1 VCLCGNEHTANF
13 YRAFIPG
20 KYVHNSLRLD
30 IIEEYWAWCDS
41 MRALRKPIPH
51 SLFILDDVLVT
62 ASSKKYNV
70 TRTSQEH
77 WLNRL
82 WAEGRHQNIA
92 CVLSVQ
98 SLSVGLPFVRCS
110 DVFICFPSAF
120 YAGQDWKMLT
130 ENYMPIQST
139 REASAIA
146 DCFTQFECMVCQYHK
161 QESRRW
167 ETRIKWYKVDKDIA
181 LYDAGLDD
189 RIDDDLSAVRPRDQS
204 GNELSKVHTPE
215 ACANVP
221 TALLEGECPASNR
234 ISKTGGRSS
243 TTVHDRRHKRN
254 VVNRKGKTVLAS
266 NRRNDR
272 KAPTRTKR
280 GAG

>member
-1 VCLCGNEHTANF
+1 MCLCGNEHTANF
-13 YRAFIPG
+13 YRSFIPG

-30 IIEEYWAWCDS
+30 IIEDYWAWCDS

-146 DCFTQFECMVCQYHK
+146 D
-161 QESRRW
+161 
-167 ETRIKWYKVDKDIA
+167 
-181 LYDAGLDD
+181 
-189 RIDDDLSAVRPRDQS
+189 
-204 GNELSKVHTPE
+204 
-215 ACANVP
+215 
-221 TALLEGECPASNR
+221 
-234 ISKTGGRSS
+234 
-243 TTVHDRRHKRN
+243 
-254 VVNRKGKTVLAS
+254 
-266 NRRNDR
+266 
-272 KAPTRTKR
+272 
-280 GAG
+280 